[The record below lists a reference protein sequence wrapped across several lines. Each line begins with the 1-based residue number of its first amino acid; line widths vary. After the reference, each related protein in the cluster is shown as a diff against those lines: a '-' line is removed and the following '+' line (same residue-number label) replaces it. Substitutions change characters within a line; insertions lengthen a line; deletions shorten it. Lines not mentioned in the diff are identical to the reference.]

1 MPDTPSDTPVT
12 AAETSS
18 STVRSV
24 DRALDLLE
32 LLERG
37 DGPLRLVE
45 LSRGSGLQN
54 ATVLRILGSLQR
66 RGWVTVEHGEYRV
79 GPAALGIANGFL
91 TTDRLSGRARPVL
104 QQLADST
111 RLTASLYVRIGEER
125 ILTVRVD
132 GEDPLR
138 YQLPLGRRLPLHVG
152 AGKNI
157 LAAFPEEERE
167 RVLAG
172 LGSTDTAG
180 GASVSVDALRD
191 QLAVVRR
198 DGFHISIDERE
209 TGVAAVSVPIHDRS
223 GEVVAAIST
232 SGPSE
237 TITRARLEARV
248 PELRRAAA
256 AVER

>member
-1 MPDTPSDTPVT
+1 MPATPSDSSAP
-12 AAETSS
+12 APETSS

-66 RGWVTVEHGEYRV
+66 RGWVTAEHGEYRV

-91 TTDRLSGRARPVL
+91 TTDRLSERARPVL

-152 AGKNI
+152 KNI

-167 RVLAG
+167 RVLARI
-172 LGSTDTAG
+172 GSTDTAG
-180 GASVSVDALRD
+180 GASVSADELRA
-191 QLAVVRR
+191 QLEVVRR

-209 TGVAAVSVPIHDRS
+209 TGVAAVSVPIHDRA